1 MNAEYMKKAIKIAAE
16 SKEDLPVGAVIVKEG
31 KIIAAAHNLKEKKKD
46 VTAHAEIEA
55 IRMASKTLKDWRMSD
70 CDIYV
75 TLEPCPMCASAI
87 IQARFKNLFFGAY
100 DTMYGAFTT
109 LPQLQSILNSKVNI
123 KGGIMEYECERII
136 KEYFEKLR

>member
-16 SKEDLPVGAVIVKEG
+16 SKEDLPVGAIIVKSG

-55 IRMASKTLKDWRMSD
+55 IRMASKTLKDWRLSD

-123 KGGIMEYECERII
+123 KGGIMEDECKRIM
-136 KEYFEKLR
+136 KEYFDKLR

>member
-1 MNAEYMKKAIKIAAE
+1 MKAALEKAAE